1 MCNFTYLPLL
11 GEIKILSACQ
21 WATKGSRLP
30 MCKAYNDGSLVEP
43 SKRCMATTLFS
54 FTVGLMLVEIGPEG
68 GCRHNSPRNAS
79 LPSLL
84 SRSCFHYSRRGKEMR
99 KYLTQQE
106 MPQGDTWQTEDRK
119 TSSSLR
125 RSLLITVCPFH
136 YKGFTIYRSPLGM
149 VICLNY
155 TFFVPDKRL

>member
-1 MCNFTYLPLL
+1 M
-11 GEIKILSACQ
+11 
-21 WATKGSRLP
+21 
-30 MCKAYNDGSLVEP
+30 P
-43 SKRCMATTLFS
+43 SKKRAHLQQFGIIHLSNINLTYIRSPERENYVYAL
-54 FTVGLMLVEIGPEG
+54 LVEIGPEG
-68 GCRHNSPRNAS
+68 GRRHNSPRNAS

-84 SRSCFHYSRRGKEMR
+84 SRSYFRYSRRGKEMR
-99 KYLTQQE
+99 KYLTEQE
-106 MPQGDTWQTEDRK
+106 MQQGNTWQTEDRK

-125 RSLLITVCPFH
+125 CSLLITVYPFH